1 MKDNR
6 SRSDI
11 YLTATLI
18 AVLLLKPVFEYYN
31 SLGYFFGFYLLVLLA
46 SAYRDSHTSLVTRL
60 PEVVTGVV
68 ALVCA
73 WLHVLYPDAKGV
85 LNLNLVAFS
94 IFLFIH
100 TVVMLR
106 RVVYAKHVNRT
117 TVLSCVN
124 IYIFIGFLGA
134 CVACLIELDLPGSY
148 NIASAPAGKLPEFHQ
163 FLYYSFVTLGTL
175 GYGDVLPLN
184 AFSQSLAIVLILV
197 GQFYMAIVM
206 ALIIGKHLNGKMA

>member
-106 RVVYAKHVNRT
+106 
-117 TVLSCVN
+117 
-124 IYIFIGFLGA
+124 
-134 CVACLIELDLPGSY
+134 
-148 NIASAPAGKLPEFHQ
+148 
-163 FLYYSFVTLGTL
+163 
-175 GYGDVLPLN
+175 YGDVLPLN